1 MTNLNRITILGNT
14 GQAADT
20 ATSENGKLVT
30 RLSIAT
36 HKRFRT
42 ESGEWQMKTFTA
54 DDFIVLDHAP
64 LPATIDSM
72 RNAFDGVSADVAA
85 SSLTQL
91 RHE

>member
-42 ESGEWQMKTFTA
+42 ESGEWQMKTEWHDCVIYGGNTA
-54 DDFIVLDHAP
+54 DYAAKI
-64 LPATIDSM
+64 PAGALVFVEGEMSY
-72 RNAFDGVSADVAA
+72 GE
-85 SSLTQL
+85 
-91 RHE
+91 HEREI